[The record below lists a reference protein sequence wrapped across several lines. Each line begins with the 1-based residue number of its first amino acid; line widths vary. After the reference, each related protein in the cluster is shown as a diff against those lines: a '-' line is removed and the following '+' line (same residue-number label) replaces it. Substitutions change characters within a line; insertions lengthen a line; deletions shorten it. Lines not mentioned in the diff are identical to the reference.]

1 MQPGRRGALEGT
13 NVLYWPYD
21 GGYNPSTDREKTQHE
36 MQEYTVWANAYLSE
50 RGDLPPVGDLVT
62 ALSDGITL
70 IKLVEVMAEQQVP
83 YPHPKP
89 TSWIQRVENTTACL
103 SFCGQGG
110 VTLEGVTSSDIV
122 DGKAKAILALC
133 HALRIRCEGVGKYAV
148 RAVPLTSRHKPY
160 HPGSRHDGIDSRGHT
175 QVPLVTW
182 EQEDMAIFAWVKCML
197 GHMVVDYSV
206 FQDGSLLCRLVNK
219 ICEGDMDPKVWMD
232 KSYTDRMYVAM
243 ETVERKFGLP
253 CFLDVQTVIRGHG
266 HESLRDYLSQ
276 LRRIGDM
283 HFQQKKWREEKEAE
297 ARRERER
304 WERIHMKRKEAQD
317 HRRKL
322 EDMFDRHKQQ
332 LEELDTAVKK
342 KEMELA
348 RQMNVSYNEY
358 KRLKSPRPKPA
369 EVVEGKTQEAGT
381 LTNTT
386 SAVGQATRTDSN
398 ASKDTAFNYTVP
410 KPKSAIYN
418 VTDSPKVSGVE
429 ESNDES
435 EDKDSEVT
443 SSASGDDIGKSDV
456 TDSMWNETLKS
467 LSKLAL
473 RREQKSV
480 LATKPSDL
488 PEWSTDQG
496 QARLEGHE
504 AGRENVGTRPSI
516 QIGRDSGSRLSA
528 DRESGNE
535 RPVGSSPA
543 SALPASN
550 TSVKG
555 SGLSGSANTSNLPT
569 GYFKNAARRA
579 LFFASLSPEPTDE
592 LSDG

>member
-1 MQPGRRGALEGT
+1 MQSGRRGALEGT
-13 NVLYWPYD
+13 NVLYWPYN
-21 GGYNPSTDREKTQHE
+21 GGYNPSTDREKTQHKI
-36 MQEYTVWANAYLSE
+36 QEYTVWANAYLAE

-103 SFCGQGG
+103 SFCGEGG
-110 VTLEGVTSSDIV
+110 VMLEGLTSSDIV

-133 HALRIRCEGVGKYAV
+133 HALRIRCEGVGRYAV

-160 HPGSRHDGIDSRGHT
+160 HHSGAS
-175 QVPLVTW
+175 
-182 EQEDMAIFAWVKCML
+182 
-197 GHMVVDYSV
+197 

-219 ICEGDMDPKVWMD
+219 ICEGDIEPTVWMD
-232 KSYTDRMYVAM
+232 KSHADRLYVAM

-253 CFLDVQTVIRGHG
+253 CFLDVQTVTRGQG

-276 LRRIGDM
+276 LKKLGDM
-283 HFQQKKWREEKEAE
+283 HIQQKKWREEKEAE

-304 WERIHMKRKEAQD
+304 WERVHLKRREAQE

-322 EDMFDRHKQQ
+322 EDMFDRHRQQ
-332 LEELDTAVKK
+332 LEELDTAVKR

-348 RQMNVSYNEY
+348 KQMNVSYNEY

-369 EVVEGKTQEAGT
+369 EVDEGKNQEVGA
-381 LTNTT
+381 LRANTT
-386 SAVGQATRTDSN
+386 ATIGKATKDIASN
-398 ASKDTAFNYTVP
+398 STSVP
-410 KPKSAIYN
+410 KPKSAIQN
-418 VTDSPKVSGVE
+418 VTDILEQSVVDEPDK
-429 ESNDES
+429 ES
-435 EDKDSEVT
+435 EDRDHSEVT
-443 SSASGDDIGKSDV
+443 SSTSGDDIGKSDV

-480 LATKPSDL
+480 LATKPSNL
-488 PEWSTDQG
+488 PGLATDQQQHRPEG
-496 QARLEGHE
+496 QDDG
-504 AGRENVGTRPSI
+504 GQNVGSGPAK
-516 QIGRDSGSRLSA
+516 QIGRESGSHFSA
-528 DRESGNE
+528 HRESGNE
-535 RPVGSSPA
+535 RPVSSSLTSISPA
-543 SALPASN
+543 N
-550 TSVKG
+550 ITDVKG
-555 SGLSGSANTSNLPT
+555 SGLAGSANMGNLPT

-579 LFFASLSPEPTDE
+579 LFFASLSPEPDDQ

>member
-36 MQEYTVWANAYLSE
+36 IQEYTVWANAYLSE

-70 IKLVEVMAEQQVP
+70 IKLVEVMAEQPVP
-83 YPHPKP
+83 FPHPNP

-110 VTLEGVTSSDIV
+110 VVLERVTSSDIV

-133 HALRIRCEGVGKYAV
+133 HALRIRCEGVGRYAV
-148 RAVPLTSRHKPY
+148 RAVPLTSRYKPY
-160 HPGSRHDGIDSRGHT
+160 QPGTRHDGIDSRGHT
-175 QVPLVTW
+175 QAPLVTW

-219 ICEGDMDPKVWMD
+219 ICEGEMDPKVWME
-232 KSYTDRMYVAM
+232 KSSADRIYIAM

-253 CFLDVQTVIRGHG
+253 CFLEVQAVTRGHG
-266 HESLRDYLSQ
+266 HESLRNYLSQ
-276 LRRIGDM
+276 LKRIGDM

-304 WERIHMKRKEAQD
+304 WERVHLKRKEAQE

-358 KRLKSPRPKPA
+358 KRIKSPRPKP
-369 EVVEGKTQEAGT
+369 EEVVVEGKSPEPGAIR
-381 LTNTT
+381 TNTKQQT
-386 SAVGQATRTDSN
+386 GQVPKTDSN
-398 ASKDTAFNYTVP
+398 VPKKSTFNTVTVP
-410 KPKSAIYN
+410 KPRSAVHK
-418 VTDSPKVSGVE
+418 VTDTPKVPGVE
-429 ESNDES
+429 ESDKES
-435 EDKDSEVT
+435 EDKDLSEVT

-473 RREQKSV
+473 RREKKSV
-480 LATKPSDL
+480 LGTKPSNL
-488 PEWSTDQG
+488 PEWSPDQDRPEG
-496 QARLEGHE
+496 QDDGRKHVSIRPSTQLGRE
-504 AGRENVGTRPSI
+504 AGSRMSV
-516 QIGRDSGSRLSA
+516 GRD
-528 DRESGNE
+528 SGNE
-535 RPVGSSPA
+535 RPTSSSPA
-543 SALPASN
+543 SKLSVDN
-550 TSVKG
+550 TSVRG
-555 SGLSGSANTSNLPT
+555 SGLSGSANNLPT

-579 LFFASLSPEPTDE
+579 LFFASLSPEPADE

>member
-1 MQPGRRGALEGT
+1 MQSGRRGALEGT
-13 NVLYWPYD
+13 NVLYWPYN
-21 GGYNPSTDREKTQHE
+21 GGYNPSTDREKTQHKI
-36 MQEYTVWANAYLSE
+36 QEYTVWANAYLAE

-103 SFCGQGG
+103 SFCGEGG
-110 VTLEGVTSSDIV
+110 VMLEGLTSSDIV

-133 HALRIRCEGVGKYAV
+133 HALRIRCEGVGRYAV

-160 HPGSRHDGIDSRGHT
+160 HHSGARYDGIDNRGHP

-219 ICEGDMDPKVWMD
+219 ICEGDIEPTVWMD
-232 KSYTDRMYVAM
+232 KSHADRLYVAM

-253 CFLDVQTVIRGHG
+253 CFLDVQTVTRGQG

-276 LRRIGDM
+276 LKKLGDM
-283 HFQQKKWREEKEAE
+283 HIQQKKWREEKEAE

-304 WERIHMKRKEAQD
+304 WERVHLKRREAQE

-322 EDMFDRHKQQ
+322 EDMFDRHRQQ
-332 LEELDTAVKK
+332 LEELDTAVKR

-348 RQMNVSYNEY
+348 KQMNVSYNEY

-369 EVVEGKTQEAGT
+369 EVDEGKNQEVGA
-381 LTNTT
+381 LRANTT
-386 SAVGQATRTDSN
+386 ATIGKATKDIASN
-398 ASKDTAFNYTVP
+398 STSVP
-410 KPKSAIYN
+410 KPKSAIQN
-418 VTDSPKVSGVE
+418 VTDILEQSVVDEPDK
-429 ESNDES
+429 ES
-435 EDKDSEVT
+435 EDRDHSEVT
-443 SSASGDDIGKSDV
+443 SSTSGDDIGKSDV

-480 LATKPSDL
+480 LATKPSNL
-488 PEWSTDQG
+488 PGLATDQQQHRPEG
-496 QARLEGHE
+496 QDDG
-504 AGRENVGTRPSI
+504 GQNVGSGPAK
-516 QIGRDSGSRLSA
+516 QIGRESGSHFSA
-528 DRESGNE
+528 HRESGNE
-535 RPVGSSPA
+535 RPVSSSLTSISPA
-543 SALPASN
+543 N
-550 TSVKG
+550 ITDVKG
-555 SGLSGSANTSNLPT
+555 SGLAGSANMGNLPT

-579 LFFASLSPEPTDE
+579 LFFASLSPEPDDQ